1 MSVYLQSIVISLLIL
16 GNDHC
21 FEGSD
26 GNIEIL
32 RVFLVAGCIDK
43 PTQAPVQNIGDP
55 NGASDC
61 GKCLLRDIINI

>member
-1 MSVYLQSIVISLLIL
+1 MNVYPQSIVISLLTL

-21 FEGSD
+21 FEVSD

-43 PTQAPVQNIGDP
+43 PTQALVQNIGDP
-55 NGASDC
+55 NGAYGC
-61 GKCLLRDIINI
+61 RKCLLRNIINI